1 MEFFLSTKY
10 FLSRKWP
17 KFPKRQPIDKAIEC
31 LGIKSEYPGTI
42 IRLSAA
48 IGLGEIIKLEIKKYA
63 DWVITIQNNIER
75 EVKKQQ

>member
-1 MEFFLSTKY
+1 
-10 FLSRKWP
+10 
-17 KFPKRQPIDKAIEC
+17 
-31 LGIKSEYPGTI
+31 
-42 IRLSAA
+42 LSAA